1 MLHFA
6 ERIYVAGHTGMV
18 GSAIVRQLVRVGH
31 PKSHIITRQ
40 RDELDLTN
48 QAAVQAFFAKEK
60 PDQVYLA
67 AAHVGGGT
75 AQETQPVDF
84 LYRNLMIQAN
94 VIEAAFRSGVKKLL
108 LVASQHSYP
117 VTALQPMFE
126 VDLLSGPLDPL
137 HAPGAA
143 AEIAGIQLC
152 ESYNRQYGHS
162 HGVDYRCVLSCE
174 VYGPGDNYRPGF
186 GRTIPTLIRRFH
198 DAAQSRADSVWLS
211 HNSQARLESIFV
223 DDMSEACVYVM
234 EMAKT
239 TFREA
244 GRGAGSHIN
253 VGSGYDVSLLELA
266 QTVAQ
271 AAGYHGEI
279 LFDSQNPDTAPNRRL
294 LEVCRLSNLGWEPM
308 MDLHNGLEISY
319 MDYKLH
325 HAARQPAALV

>member
-1 MLHFA
+1 MLQFA

-18 GSAIVRQLVRVGH
+18 GSAIVRQLVRVGQ
-31 PKSHIITRQ
+31 PKSHIITR
-40 RDELDLTN
+40 RHSELDLTN
-48 QAAVQAFFAKEK
+48 QAAVRAFFEQEK

-67 AAHVGGGT
+67 AAQVGGES

-84 LYRNLMIQAN
+84 FYSNLMIQAN
-94 VIEAAFRSGVKKLL
+94 VIEAAFRAGVKKLL

-117 VTALQPMFE
+117 TTALQPMYE
-126 VDLLSGPLDPL
+126 EDLFSGPLSSP
-137 HAPGAA
+137 HAPSSAA
-143 AEIAGIQLC
+143 DLAGIQLC

-162 HGVDYRCVLSCE
+162 HGVDFRSVITCN
-174 VYGPGDNYRPGF
+174 VYGPGANYRPGF
-186 GRTIPTLIRRFH
+186 GRTIPTLIRRVH
-198 DAAQSRADSVWLS
+198 EAARNCAESVWLS

-271 AAGYHGEI
+271 AAGYRGDI
-279 LFDSQNPDTAPNRRL
+279 LFDSHNPETAPPNRL

>member
-1 MLHFA
+1 MLNVA
-6 ERIYVAGHTGMV
+6 ERIFVAGHTGMV

-31 PKSHIITRQ
+31 PKSHIITRPRSQ
-40 RDELDLTN
+40 LDLTN
-48 QAAVQAFFAKEK
+48 QAAVQAFFEQEK

-75 AQETQPVDF
+75 SQEAQPVDF

-117 VTALQPMFE
+117 ITALQPMVE
-126 VDLLSGPLDPL
+126 EDLLTGPLDPMR
-137 HAPGAA
+137 APGAA
-143 AEIAGIQLC
+143 AELAGIQLC

-198 DAAQSRADSVWLS
+198 DAVHTRAESVWLS
-211 HNSQARLESIFV
+211 HNSQARLESLFV

-234 EMAKT
+234 EMAKSH
-239 TFREA
+239 FRA
-244 GRGAGSHIN
+244 AARGAGSHIN
-253 VGSGYDVSLLELA
+253 VGTGSDFSLRELA
-266 QTVAQ
+266 HTVAQ
-271 AAGYHGEI
+271 AAGYRGEI
-279 LFDSQNPDTAPNRRL
+279 LFDSQDPDTAPHRRL
-294 LEVCRLSNLGWEPM
+294 LEVCRLSNLGWEAM
-308 MDLHNGLEISY
+308 VDITNGLEISV

-325 HAARQPAALV
+325 HAERQPASFV